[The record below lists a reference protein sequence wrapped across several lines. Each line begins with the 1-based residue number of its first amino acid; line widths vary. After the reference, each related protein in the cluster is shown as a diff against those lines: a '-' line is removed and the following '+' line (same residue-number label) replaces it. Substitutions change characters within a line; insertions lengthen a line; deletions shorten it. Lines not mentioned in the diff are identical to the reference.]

1 MKRFRTGYMFLLI
14 CIVLCITGCSS
25 KSIKKSE
32 NQHTNQTTTQ
42 QIQAENLVNNY
53 LTAVSEKK
61 IDEAY
66 QMLDTSNLPDREI
79 FSNSINSVKISGI
92 SITKSQK
99 IDDAN
104 YKFFVNYTQDGNIYE
119 NVPFSTRLTG
129 DKWYIVLAK
138 PGDAEIIPPKESKT
152 PVYNNSK

>member
-1 MKRFRTGYMFLLI
+1 MKRFRTGDMFLLI
-14 CIVLCITGCSS
+14 FIVLCITGCSE
-25 KSIKKSE
+25 SIKRSE
-32 NQHTNQTTTQ
+32 DQHTNQTTTQ
-42 QIQAENLVNNY
+42 KVQAENLVNNY

-66 QMLDTSNLPDREI
+66 QMLDATNLPNKEN
-79 FSNSINSVKISGI
+79 FSNSINSVKISDF

-104 YKFFVNYTQDGNIYE
+104 YKFFVNYTQNGSIYE

-129 DKWYIVLAK
+129 YKWYIVLAK
-138 PGDAEIIPPKESKT
+138 PEDAEIIPPKESKT
-152 PVYNNSK
+152 P